1 MGTVEIAGDQPG
13 NVLLD
18 QQQPGP
24 AVARMLVGA
33 QLRRLREASGVSR
46 EDAGYAIRASASK
59 ISRMELGQTGFKR
72 RDVTDLLA
80 LYGVTDEAEC
90 ATLLALATQAN
101 TTGWWRAYGE
111 AVPTWFEHYLSLEQ
125 AAATIRSYEVQFIPG
140 LLQTQDYARA
150 VMRLGPG
157 AGPGPLLE
165 RRVSLRM
172 SRQQLLRRPSP
183 PQLWVVIDEAALRRP
198 IGGPATMRAQI
209 RHLLEV
215 AALPR
220 ITVQILPFS
229 AGGHAATGG
238 PITLLRFPQQDLSD
252 VVYLEQLA
260 SAVYPGK
267 PAEIQHYWNVLNQ
280 VATHA
285 EPPAATTGI
294 LRGILEQT

>member
-1 MGTVEIAGDQPG
+1 VIR
-13 NVLLD
+13 LD
-18 QQQPGP
+18 QQQAGP

-59 ISRMELGQTGFKR
+59 ISRVELGQTGFKR

-80 LYGVTDEAEC
+80 LYGVADEAEC
-90 ATLLALATQAN
+90 ATLLALAAQAN

-125 AAATIRSYEVQFIPG
+125 AADIIRSYEVQFIPG
-140 LLQTQDYARA
+140 LLQTEDYARA
-150 VMRLGPG
+150 VMCLGPD
-157 AGPGPLLE
+157 AGPESQLE

-172 SRQQLLRRPSP
+172 NRQRLLRRPGP
-183 PQLWVVIDEAALRRP
+183 PRLWMVIDEAALRRP

-215 AALPR
+215 AALPG
-220 ITVQILPFS
+220 ITVQVLPFS

-238 PITLLRFPQQDLSD
+238 PITLLRFPQQELSD

-280 VATHA
+280 VATDA

-294 LRGILEQT
+294 LRRILEQT